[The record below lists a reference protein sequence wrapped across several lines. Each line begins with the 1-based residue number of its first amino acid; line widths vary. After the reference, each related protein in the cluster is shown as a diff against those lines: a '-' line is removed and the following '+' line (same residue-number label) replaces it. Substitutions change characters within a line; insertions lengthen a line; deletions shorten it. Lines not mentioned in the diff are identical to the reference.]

1 MKRLKLTIEYDGS
14 RLNGWQI
21 QAVDLSVQQV
31 LQDAFAVVLA
41 GQAVEVVG
49 AGRTDSGVHA
59 LGQVAHVDLPPS
71 FALNP
76 ANLYRLRASLN
87 HFIHPHGVSV
97 HDIEPVA
104 DDFHARFSAIRRR
117 YCYRL
122 HTHPALS
129 PLHRHRVWHFG
140 RPLDVPAM
148 QQAAQFLLG
157 QHDYSSFRE
166 ICPMPGQNPDPQPG
180 SSFGQRRWRIII
192 GVRCRCRW
200 RARSFL
206 HHQVRIMVGTL
217 SPGRVASPTARM
229 GFHRAGRR
237 NRHQAGATRP
247 ARWVVFR
254 QGLIIRQ
261 SH

>member
-71 FALNP
+71 FAPNP
-76 ANLYRLRASLN
+76 PPNLYRLRASLN
-87 HFIHPHGVSV
+87 HFVHPHGVSV
-97 HDIEPVA
+97 HDIEPVP
-104 DDFHARFSAIRRR
+104 DDFHARFSAIQRR

-157 QHDYSSFRE
+157 QHDYSSFR
-166 ICPMPGQNPDPQPG
+166 DA
-180 SSFGQRRWRIII
+180 
-192 GVRCRCRW
+192 RCQAKTPIRSLDQVLVTAVENDYW
-200 RARSFL
+200 GEVQVQVAARSFL

-217 SPGRVASPTARM
+217 VKVGLHHKPPEWVSTVLAA
-229 GFHRAGRR
+229 R
-237 NRHQAGATRP
+237 NRHQAGATAPPDGLYLVGVDYP
-247 ARWVVFR
+247 A
-254 QGLIIRQ
+254 
-261 SH
+261 